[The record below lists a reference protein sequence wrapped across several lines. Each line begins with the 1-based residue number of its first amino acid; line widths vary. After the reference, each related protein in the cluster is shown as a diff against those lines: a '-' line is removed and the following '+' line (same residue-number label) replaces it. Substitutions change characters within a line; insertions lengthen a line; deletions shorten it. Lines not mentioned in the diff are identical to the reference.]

1 MKKAWPSLSSNLFCL
16 LKTLKMMIHG
26 KNTSA
31 QWFLLTQNICH
42 NKKSWLFQLVAFK
55 IYAVVN
61 RSSLLFQLVVM
72 NIYRKQSLRD
82 VPWNQLKSDNIETLY
97 LLSALKRPVQNDYKI
112 ACFVMEEAWT
122 SAGIFVKNIF
132 NPFHQ
137 KTRGILTFSRSIIVG
152 TLLPLQAYFAVPQPT
167 LSHSHGNSLAK
178 PIIWR
183 NTSWWLLPVDVHDN

>member
-1 MKKAWPSLSSNLFCL
+1 M
-16 LKTLKMMIHG
+16 
-26 KNTSA
+26 
-31 QWFLLTQNICH
+31 
-42 NKKSWLFQLVAFK
+42 FQLVAFK
-55 IYAVVN
+55 IYAIVN

-82 VPWNQLKSDNIETLY
+82 VPWNQLKSDNTETLY
-97 LLSALKRPVQNDYKI
+97 LLSALKGPVQNDYEI

-152 TLLPLQAYFAVPQPT
+152 ALLPLQSYFAVPQPT